1 MNRTRPVIAI
11 DGPAGVG
18 KSTTARVLAQRLG
31 YVLVDTGALYR
42 GVALAARDRGISWD
56 DEEAIVTLSG
66 EVELSFQPEA
76 DGTPRL
82 TIDGA
87 DRADEIR
94 RPEISAGAS
103 QVSAYPGV
111 RRALLD
117 IQRSLGRNGGVVLE
131 GRDIG
136 TVVFPD
142 AEVKLFLTASAEER
156 ARRRVLDLQDRG
168 MTADHKQIL
177 SEIRSRDKADSTRTI
192 APLRPAEDAVILDS
206 TSLDLDAVVEH
217 VLELVRSCDSSGP
230 TDHSTDPPVG

>member
-1 MNRTRPVIAI
+1 MSRPRPVIAI

-18 KSTTARVLAQRLG
+18 KSTTARVLARRLG
-31 YVLVDTGALYR
+31 YTLVDTGALYR

-56 DEEAIVTLSG
+56 DEAAISALAR
-66 EVELSFQPEA
+66 EVDLGFVSQE

-82 TIDGA
+82 LIDGR

-94 RPEISAGAS
+94 TSEVSAGAS

-111 RRALLD
+111 RRALLG
-117 IQRSLGRNGGVVLE
+117 IQRDLGKEGGVVLE

-156 ARRRVLDLQDRG
+156 ARRRVNDLQERG
-168 MTADHKQIL
+168 MSADYDEILRQI
-177 SEIRSRDKADSTRTI
+177 RARDDADSTRAI

-206 TSLDLDAVVEH
+206 TRLDLEAVVRH
-217 VLELVRSCDSSGP
+217 VLELVESCN
-230 TDHSTDPPVG
+230 

>member
-1 MNRTRPVIAI
+1 MTRPRPVIAI

-31 YVLVDTGALYR
+31 YTLVDTGALYR
-42 GVALAARDRGISWD
+42 GVALAARDRGVSWD
-56 DEEAIVTLSG
+56 DEAGVAAVAVEA
-66 EVELSFQPEA
+66 ELGFASQD

-82 TIDGA
+82 LLNGE

-94 RPEISAGAS
+94 TPEMSAAAS

-117 IQRSLGRNGGVVLE
+117 MQRDLGREGGVVLE

-156 ARRRVLDLQDRG
+156 ARRRVLDLRNRG
-168 MTADHKQIL
+168 ANADYDEMLAK
-177 SEIRSRDKADSTRTI
+177 IRSRDEADSTRAI

-206 TSLDLDAVVEH
+206 TSLDLESVVQH
-217 VLELVRSCDSSGP
+217 VLELVQSCN
-230 TDHSTDPPVG
+230 

>member
-1 MNRTRPVIAI
+1 MTRPRPVIAI

-31 YVLVDTGALYR
+31 YTLVDTGALYR

-56 DEEAIVTLSG
+56 DEAAVVAVGDEA
-66 EVELSFQPEA
+66 ELRFASQE

-82 TIDGA
+82 LIDGR

-94 RPEISAGAS
+94 TPELSAGAS
-103 QVSAYPGV
+103 QVSAYAGV
-111 RRALLD
+111 RRALLS
-117 IQRSLGRNGGVVLE
+117 IQRDLGQEGGVVLE

-156 ARRRVLDLQDRG
+156 AHRRVQDLQDRG
-168 MTADHKQIL
+168 TTADYNEVLAQ
-177 SEIRSRDKADSTRTI
+177 IRSRDEADSTRAI

-206 TSLDLDAVVEH
+206 TSLELEAVVQH
-217 VLELVRSCDSSGP
+217 VLELVRSCN
-230 TDHSTDPPVG
+230 

>member
-1 MNRTRPVIAI
+1 MTRPRPVIAI

-18 KSTTARVLAQRLG
+18 KSTTARTLARRLG
-31 YVLVDTGALYR
+31 YTLVDTGALYR

-56 DEEAIVTLSG
+56 DEAAVMAVSNEIRLGFVS
-66 EVELSFQPEA
+66 QD

-82 TIDGA
+82 FVDGQ

-94 RPEISAGAS
+94 APELSAGAS

-117 IQRSLGRNGGVVLE
+117 IQRDLGREGGVVLE

-156 ARRRVLDLQDRG
+156 ARRRVKDLQDRG
-168 MTADHKQIL
+168 MTADHDEIL
-177 SEIRSRDKADSTRTI
+177 AKIRSRDDADSTRAI

-206 TSLDLDAVVEH
+206 TSLDLEAVVQH
-217 VLELVRSCDSSGP
+217 VLELVESCD
-230 TDHSTDPPVG
+230 

>member
-1 MNRTRPVIAI
+1 MSRARPVIAI

-31 YVLVDTGALYR
+31 YTLVDTGALYR
-42 GVALAARDRGISWD
+42 GVALAARDRGIGWD
-56 DEEAIVTLSG
+56 DEAAVAGVALEADLGFAS
-66 EVELSFQPEA
+66 QN

-82 TIDGA
+82 LIDGT

-94 RPEISAGAS
+94 TPEMSAGAS

-111 RRALLD
+111 RRALLEM
-117 IQRSLGRNGGVVLE
+117 QRDLGREGGVVLE

-156 ARRRVLDLQDRG
+156 AKRRVADLQNRG
-168 MTADHKQIL
+168 TEADYGQIL
-177 SEIRSRDKADSTRTI
+177 AKIRSRDEADSTRAI

-206 TSLDLDAVVEH
+206 TSLDLESVVQH
-217 VLELVRSCDSSGP
+217 VLELVDACN
-230 TDHSTDPPVG
+230 

>member
-1 MNRTRPVIAI
+1 MSRKRPVIAI

-18 KSTTARVLAQRLG
+18 KSTTARALAERLG

-42 GVALAARDRGISWD
+42 GVALAARDRGISWE
-56 DEEAIVTLSG
+56 DEEAIVALGG
-66 EVELSFQPEA
+66 EVQLSFEPAA

-82 TIDGA
+82 TIDGV

-111 RRALLD
+111 RRALLEV
-117 IQRSLGRNGGVVLE
+117 QRALGRDGGVVLE

-156 ARRRVLDLQDRG
+156 ARRRVQDLQERG
-168 MTADHKQIL
+168 ITADQNQIL
-177 SEIRSRDKADSTRTI
+177 SEIRARDKADSTRPI

-217 VLELVRSCDSSGP
+217 VLELVRSCDS
-230 TDHSTDPPVG
+230 

>member
-1 MNRTRPVIAI
+1 MTRPRPVIAI

-31 YVLVDTGALYR
+31 YTLVDTGALYR
-42 GVALAARDRGISWD
+42 GVALAARDRGVSWA
-56 DEEAIVTLSG
+56 DEAGVAAVAVEA
-66 EVELSFQPEA
+66 ELGFASQD

-82 TIDGA
+82 LLDGQ

-94 RPEISAGAS
+94 TPEMSAAAS

-111 RRALLD
+111 RRALLEM
-117 IQRSLGRNGGVVLE
+117 QRDLGREGGVVLE

-156 ARRRVLDLQDRG
+156 ARRHVLDLRNRG
-168 MTADHKQIL
+168 AEADYDEMLAK
-177 SEIRSRDKADSTRTI
+177 IRSRDEADSTRAI

-206 TSLDLDAVVEH
+206 TSLDLESVVQH
-217 VLELVRSCDSSGP
+217 VLELVQACN
-230 TDHSTDPPVG
+230 

>member
-1 MNRTRPVIAI
+1 MTRPRPVIAI

-18 KSTTARVLAQRLG
+18 KSTTARILAQRLG
-31 YVLVDTGALYR
+31 YTLVDTGALYR
-42 GVALAARDRGISWD
+42 GVALAARDRGIAWD
-56 DEEAIVTLSG
+56 DEAAVAAVAVEADLG
-66 EVELSFQPEA
+66 FAPQD

-82 TIDGA
+82 LVDGE

-94 RPEISAGAS
+94 TPEMSAGAS

-111 RRALLD
+111 RRALLEM
-117 IQRSLGRNGGVVLE
+117 QRDLGREGGVVLE

-156 ARRRVLDLQDRG
+156 ARRRVEDLQNRG
-168 MTADHKQIL
+168 TDADYDQIL
-177 SEIRSRDKADSTRTI
+177 AKIRSRDDADSTRAI

-206 TSLDLDAVVEH
+206 TSLDLESVVQH
-217 VLELVRSCDSSGP
+217 VLELVQACN
-230 TDHSTDPPVG
+230 

>member
-1 MNRTRPVIAI
+1 MSRPRPVIAI

-18 KSTTARVLAQRLG
+18 KSTTARVLASRLG
-31 YVLVDTGALYR
+31 YTLVDTGALYR

-56 DEEAIVTLSG
+56 DEAAVSALCHEIDLDFATQ
-66 EVELSFQPEA
+66 E

-82 TIDGA
+82 LIDGR

-94 RPEISAGAS
+94 TSEISAGAS
-103 QVSAYPGV
+103 KVSAYPGI
-111 RRALLD
+111 RRALLG
-117 IQRSLGRNGGVVLE
+117 IQRELGKEGGVVLE

-156 ARRRVLDLQDRG
+156 ARRRVKDLQERG
-168 MTADHKQIL
+168 MSADHHEILRQI
-177 SEIRSRDKADSTRTI
+177 RARDEADSTRAI

-206 TSLDLDAVVEH
+206 TRLDLQAVVKH
-217 VLELVRSCDSSGP
+217 VLELVQSCN
-230 TDHSTDPPVG
+230 

>member
-1 MNRTRPVIAI
+1 MTRPRPVIAI

-18 KSTTARVLAQRLG
+18 KSTTARTLARRLG
-31 YVLVDTGALYR
+31 YTLVDTGALYR
-42 GVALAARDRGISWD
+42 GVALAARDRGVSWD
-56 DEEAIVTLSG
+56 DEAAVMAVSNEIRLGFVSQG
-66 EVELSFQPEA
+66 

-82 TIDGA
+82 LVDGQ

-94 RPEISAGAS
+94 TPELSAGAS

-117 IQRSLGRNGGVVLE
+117 IQRDLGREGGVVLE

-156 ARRRVLDLQDRG
+156 ARRRVKDLQDRG
-168 MTADHKQIL
+168 MTADHDEIL
-177 SEIRSRDKADSTRTI
+177 AKIRSRDDADSTRAI

-206 TSLDLDAVVEH
+206 TSLDLEAVVQH
-217 VLELVRSCDSSGP
+217 VLELVESCN
-230 TDHSTDPPVG
+230 

>member
-1 MNRTRPVIAI
+1 MTRPRPVIAI

-31 YVLVDTGALYR
+31 FTLVDTGALYR

-56 DEEAIVTLSG
+56 DETAMVALADET
-66 EVELSFQPEA
+66 ELGFVSQD
-76 DGTPRL
+76 DGTPTL
-82 TIDGA
+82 FLNGK
-87 DRADEIR
+87 DRADDIR
-94 RPEISAGAS
+94 TPELSAGAS

-117 IQRSLGRNGGVVLE
+117 IQRDLGREGGVVLE

-156 ARRRVLDLQDRG
+156 ARRRVQDLHDRG
-168 MTADHKQIL
+168 TTADYGDIL
-177 SEIRSRDKADSTRTI
+177 AKIRSRDEADSTRAI

-206 TSLDLDAVVEH
+206 TSLGLEAVVQH
-217 VLELVRSCDSSGP
+217 VLELVRSCN
-230 TDHSTDPPVG
+230 